1 MTGDSG
7 NLQEINYDTIMIQ
20 QKWSEP
26 ELKLCREDGEEV
38 MDAQDTKEIT
48 SVGLGD
54 SLDVR
59 VGREEGTHGDAQ
71 IFRLGTCKGWCG
83 YS

>member
-26 ELKLCREDGEEV
+26 ELKLFREDGEEV

-54 SLDVR
+54 
-59 VGREEGTHGDAQ
+59 
-71 IFRLGTCKGWCG
+71 
-83 YS
+83 

>member
-26 ELKLCREDGEEV
+26 ELKLCREDREEV

-54 SLDVR
+54 
-59 VGREEGTHGDAQ
+59 
-71 IFRLGTCKGWCG
+71 
-83 YS
+83 